1 MRKISKFLVLF
12 ITLTSALF
20 LAACAEKIELSFESD
35 SINMTVNDTE
45 TLTPIANKEGLVY
58 VWTSDDEEVVT
69 VVNGV
74 LTAISAGTAKI
85 TVTVQDKEVTAE
97 ITVVVSAVTISLA
110 EDTMTLA
117 VDQEATLVPTVTPS
131 QAMSYV
137 WVSSDQTVATVING
151 IVRGIGVGT
160 ATITVSGKGG
170 SDTISVTVVLPNP
183 TKVAITNASVTAKA
197 GETLQLGAT
206 VLPSKASQAV
216 IWSSSDQSFAT
227 VSETGLVT
235 FVGVGV
241 VTITATSGVLETQFA
256 RVNIAIL
263 PPDPATITV
272 TGAEGITEVN
282 LTNTL
287 QMSAVISP
295 ELADQG
301 VTWSTSDNSVAYI
314 DETGLLT
321 AVKMGTVDVI
331 ATSIALGSVSGSLT
345 ITVVLPL
352 PSSITLTGPE
362 TVIQIEENLQL
373 NSVINPGL
381 ADQGVTYVSSDDTV
395 ATVDAAGNVVGI
407 KAGTVLI
414 TATSSALNT
423 LTSSFSIKVVEKV
436 TAPVH
441 PNIVI
446 DSALATSERFSLVTY
461 ETIEYIVGVN
471 AFADFGKVVAAID
484 AKIYVYPGNYSQALT
499 INATGVQIL
508 GPNVGINPNDGVRNA
523 EAIMSGI
530 ISVGVSMDGFM
541 IDGLAFTG
549 TGSVIGLGTIKNV
562 TFQNN
567 LVFDTTETI
576 TAWSASRNY
585 ALPSFLA
592 FSKASNVMENI
603 IIVNN
608 MFDNVSDNVILL
620 ANILNATISGN
631 TFLNFDRDAIR
642 CDGGYNHGAFLISDN
657 VFENDVLGAYNG
669 IYVRSTGGAKDSVN
683 PEIITISGNSF
694 KNIGSLTNDFSGAIT
709 TNAYQ
714 ENGLT
719 IAVDHNVFETCSNYL
734 WLRNNATEANHLAYA
749 WVANVTNNV
758 FLGVPAT
765 YYYRSLNT
773 TGDTEL
779 TNPSLVNFD
788 KNFFGDV
795 EGNVI
800 TPDPAKLP
808 SVKSITNNLG
818 GAYEIDAFYVD
829 PSLAGKASGEAVVVN
844 SINLIYLTNAFSTI
858 TDALNAASD
867 GQSIIVLPGTYAESF
882 TVSKNGITLAGP
894 NGQISPN
901 GGTRVPEAILTGT
914 ITLGKE
920 LVDFEIRGFK
930 FAENAQILN
939 TIGTAGTAAAVKTNL
954 NEFAFTKN
962 FVESGLASGKG
973 FIYFVEAANCYSH
986 DLNFMDNYF
995 TTTVLTTTLESVV
1008 YLDNNAGI
1016 KFVGNTFE
1024 NVVLRAIYVN
1034 DMTKGLAGDSLFEN
1048 NNFKNVGTDAIW
1060 INWLSPLPGMNATVA
1075 ILGNNFETIGNRAIH
1090 VGKMNN
1096 ADTYVAINIQRNTF
1110 NGVNVAMYFVR
1121 VSTGANLHVNYN
1133 KFVTIPT
1140 VYYIQNATD
1149 STTSAPA
1156 ILDAIKNLF
1165 LSEGVVVTPEAG
1177 KMAGSMN
1184 IAEAY
1189 ASLEDYNAAIAA
1201 LLG

>member
-1 MRKISKFLVLF
+1 MVLF
-12 ITLTSALF
+12 IALASSLF
-20 LAACAEKIELSFESD
+20 LAACAEKIELSFESE
-35 SINMTVNDTE
+35 SITMTVGDTE
-45 TLTPIANKEGLVY
+45 TLTPIANKEDLVY
-58 VWTSDDEEVVT
+58 VWTSDDEDVIT

-74 LTAISAGTAKI
+74 LTAIGAGTAKI
-85 TVTVQDKEVTAE
+85 TVQVEGKEATAE
-97 ITVVVSAVTISLA
+97 VTVVVNAVTISLS
-110 EDTMTLA
+110 EETMTVA
-117 VDQEATLVPTVTPS
+117 VDQEVTLVPTVTPT
-131 QAMSYV
+131 QTMSYL
-137 WVSSDQTVATVING
+137 WVSSNSSVATVNNG

-170 SDTISVTVVLPNP
+170 SDTISVTVVLPDP
-183 TKVAITNASVTAKA
+183 TKVAITNATVTAKA

-216 IWSSSDQSFAT
+216 IWSSNDQSLAT

-235 FVGVGV
+235 FVGIGV
-241 VTITATSGVLETQFA
+241 VSITATSDVLETQFG
-256 RVNIAIL
+256 RVSIAIL

-272 TGAEGITEVN
+272 TGAGGLTEVN

-314 DETGLLT
+314 NETGLLT
-321 AVKMGTVDVI
+321 AVKMGNVDVI
-331 ATSIALGSVSGSLT
+331 ATSIALGTVSGSLT

-352 PSSITLTGPE
+352 PSSITLSGPE
-362 TVIQIEENLQL
+362 TVIQIDENLQL
-373 NSVINPGL
+373 NSVVNPGL
-381 ADQGVTYVSSDDTV
+381 ADQSVTFVSSDDTV
-395 ATVDAAGNVVGI
+395 ATVDATGKVIGV
-407 KAGTVLI
+407 KAGEAII
-414 TATSSALNT
+414 TATSTALNT
-423 LTSSFSIKVVEKV
+423 LTSSITIKVVEKV

-441 PNIVI
+441 PDIVI
-446 DSALATSERFSLVTY
+446 DAALAASERYSLVTY
-461 ETIEYIVGVN
+461 DSIDYIVGIN
-471 AFADFGKVVAAID
+471 AFSNFGKAVPAAN
-484 AKIYVYPGNYSQALT
+484 AKIYVYPGNYSESLT
-499 INATGVQIL
+499 INAAGIQIL
-508 GPNVGINPNDGVRNA
+508 GPNVGLNPNKDARTA

-530 ISVGVSMDGFM
+530 ITVGVSMDGFM

-549 TGSVIGLGTIKNV
+549 NGSVIGLGTIKNV

-567 LVFDTTETI
+567 LVFDTTETT

-603 IIVNN
+603 IIINN
-608 MFDNVSDNVILL
+608 KFNNVSANAILL
-620 ANILNATISGN
+620 ANVLNVTISGN
-631 TFLNFDRDAIR
+631 AFLNFDFEAIR
-642 CDGGYNHGAFLISDN
+642 IDGGYNHGTALISDN
-657 VFENDVLGAYNG
+657 LFENDVLSAYNG
-669 IYVRSTGGAKDSVN
+669 IYLRSTGGSKDSAN
-683 PEIITISGNSF
+683 PQIINIFGNSF
-694 KNIGSLTNDFSGAIT
+694 KNIGSPTNDFSGAIT

-714 ENGLT
+714 EYGVT
-719 IAVDHNVFETCSNYL
+719 ITVDHNVFETCSNYL
-734 WLRNNATEANHLAYA
+734 WLRNNATAANHLAYA

-758 FLGVPAT
+758 FLGEPVT
-765 YYYRSLNT
+765 YYFRSLNSI
-773 TGDTEL
+773 GDTEL

-800 TPDPAKLP
+800 TPDPEKLQ
-808 SVKSITNNLG
+808 SVKTITNNLG

-844 SINLIYLTNAFSTI
+844 SINLIYMTNAFSTI
-858 TDALNAASD
+858 ADALNAASEN
-867 GQSIIVLPGTYAESF
+867 QNIIVLPGTYAESF

-920 LVDFEIRGFK
+920 LQNFEIRGFK

-954 NEFAFTKN
+954 NGFAFSKN
-962 FVESGLASGKG
+962 LVESGLASGKG
-973 FIYFVEAANCYSH
+973 FIYFVEAPSCYSR
-986 DLNFMDNYF
+986 DLNFMDNHF
-995 TTTVLTTTLESVV
+995 TSTLLTTTLESVV

-1034 DMTKGLAGDSLFEN
+1034 DITKGLAGDSLFEN
-1048 NNFKNVGTDAIW
+1048 NTFKNVGTDAIW
-1060 INWLSPLPGMNATVA
+1060 INWLSPLPSTTATVA
-1075 ILGNNFETIGNRAIH
+1075 ILGNDFETIGGRAIH

-1096 ADTYVAINIQRNTF
+1096 ADTYVAINIQRNVF
-1110 NGVNVAMYFVR
+1110 NGVNTAMYFVR
-1121 VSTGANLHVNYN
+1121 VSTGANIHANYN

-1140 VYYIQNATD
+1140 AFYFQNATD
-1149 STTSAPA
+1149 ETTSSPA
-1156 ILDAIKNLF
+1156 VLDATKNLF
-1165 LSEGVVVTPEAG
+1165 LSEGVAVTPEAG